1 MANKLDA
8 IKLRLSVLEM
18 IVKDFHWMAR
28 RYCDGRSSYAP
39 ALFNEHTQRL
49 LDLGII
55 LDGGSDGTIWAGDG
69 VKEGNK

>member
-39 ALFNEHTQRL
+39 SLFNEHTKRL
-49 LDLGII
+49 LELGII
-55 LDGGSDGTIWAGDG
+55 LDSNSDGTIWAGDG